1 MTERPDIEAIIAEI
15 DRKAK
20 ERAERIPD
28 TQAALRL
35 MFDCC
40 ERLKELGWRDMMY
53 APKDMRAEQVITWGS
68 TGIFAAQWMGTS
80 WFVEDGGD
88 LWPSEPLMY
97 QPSEEELNRMS
108 AKMRAAILSV
118 YRPHGEEA

>member
-15 DRKAK
+15 ARKAK

-53 APKDMRAEQVITWGS
+53 APRDMRAEQVITWGS
-68 TGIFAAQWMGTS
+68 TGIFAAQRIGDS

-97 QPSEEELNRMS
+97 QPSQEELDRMS
-108 AKMRAAILSV
+108 ARMRAAVMSV
-118 YRPHGEEA
+118 YPQGSEK